1 MPLWCSPHHPIFLQP
16 SPQQSIVLNK
26 TSRITPHLPPGL
38 KTSLFLCLPQVLCWK
53 VYELAAKKV
62 LTTPLDLIWVC
73 FCCCA
78 LCQAL
83 SASLPLPLQFFLV
96 CTWLQLWLTEGSAA
110 WHCSCRAW
118 WSIIRAMMLMA
129 NSPPPSCPFT
139 SHIHRVL
146 RVLFSSCFCK
156 ELLKQVSVPADL
168 GRQWWKEQ

>member
-1 MPLWCSPHHPIFLQP
+1 MPLWCSPHHPIFLLP

-26 TSRITPHLPPGL
+26 TSRITPHLPPNL
-38 KTSLFLCLPQVLCWK
+38 EISLFLCLPQVLCRK
-53 VYELAAKKV
+53 VYELAVKKI

-78 LCQAL
+78 LHQAL
-83 SASLPLPLQFFLV
+83 SASLPLPLQFFLL
-96 CTWLQLWLTEGSAA
+96 CTWLQLWLTEESAA

-129 NSPPPSCPFT
+129 NSPPPCPFT

-156 ELLKQVSVPADL
+156 ELLKHLSVPADL
-168 GRQWWKEQ
+168 GRQWWEEP